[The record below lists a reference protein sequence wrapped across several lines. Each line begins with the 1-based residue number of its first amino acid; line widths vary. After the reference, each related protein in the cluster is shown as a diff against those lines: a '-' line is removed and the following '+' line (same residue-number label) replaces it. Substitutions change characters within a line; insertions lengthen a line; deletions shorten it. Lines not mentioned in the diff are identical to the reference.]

1 MGWGKRIGSLLTAM
15 ALTGMVAACG
25 QVDSP
30 QSTLSATTAQTN
42 SSTDSVGPTL
52 TEDQLKLFN
61 ETMDQWQ
68 RKNDGTLV
76 ESMGPTLLE
85 GSTMNVS
92 SKGYHAGDAYE
103 IGVWCMGHGSVK
115 AKWILGDTLSYTT
128 EVQCSPQIGAED
140 SIFTGD
146 DAKESTMTH
155 TAQDD
160 TMAQVAYRIIK
171 VEDYKSQS
179 DS

>member
-1 MGWGKRIGSLLTAM
+1 
-15 ALTGMVAACG
+15 
-25 QVDSP
+25 
-30 QSTLSATTAQTN
+30 
-42 SSTDSVGPTL
+42 
-52 TEDQLKLFN
+52 
-61 ETMDQWQ
+61 
-68 RKNDGTLV
+68 
-76 ESMGPTLLE
+76 
-85 GSTMNVS
+85 
-92 SKGYHAGDAYE
+92 
-103 IGVWCMGHGSVK
+103 MGHGSVK